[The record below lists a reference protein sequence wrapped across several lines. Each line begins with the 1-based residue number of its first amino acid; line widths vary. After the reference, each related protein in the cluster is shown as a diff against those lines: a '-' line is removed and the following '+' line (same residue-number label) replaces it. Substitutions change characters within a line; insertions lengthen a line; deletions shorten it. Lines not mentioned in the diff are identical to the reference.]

1 MAIKFGDSTPSAYYL
16 GSNTVS
22 EVYFGSTK
30 VWPPTA
36 NNTLTSMKIIT
47 NFRVGISE
55 AGVRFH
61 MNTCFSEVGI
71 TAPSISVTNMNIP
84 YTGADLDPS
93 IYDVVLIA
101 PTGFHPP
108 GEPALSDNLKTYM
121 QNGGGVMFNPYVGTG
136 DAGNPGGAGFDAAL
150 LPFTNKNVPAET
162 SGTNKILRV
171 DDATHPIITSSA
183 VSTGDF
189 LAQSS
194 VYVPFQFSEV
204 RSGAT
209 VLCSQNADS
218 VPYVPWVTVHTY
230 AGVSRCVYH
239 NYFFP
244 QAQNVFSIPIETKRL
259 IVHSLRW
266 AAGVI

>member
-30 VWPPTA
+30 VWPSTPPA
-36 NNTLTSMKIIT
+36 LTSMKIIT
-47 NFRVGISE
+47 NFRPGIDE
-55 AGVRFH
+55 AGVRFD
-61 MNTCFSEVGI
+61 MNAYFSAVGI

-101 PTGFHPP
+101 PTGFTSP
-108 GEPALSDNLKTYM
+108 GEPALSNNLKTYM
-121 QNGGGVMFNPYVGTG
+121 QNGGGVMFNLYVGTG

-150 LPFTNKNVPAET
+150 LPFTNKNVPAEI
-162 SGTNKILRV
+162 SATNKLLRV

-183 VSTGDF
+183 VSTGDS
-189 LAQSS
+189 LGQSS
-194 VYVPFQFSEV
+194 AYVPFQFSEV

-244 QAQNVFSIPIETKRL
+244 QAQNVFSTPIQTKRL
-259 IVHSLRW
+259 VVHSLRW